1 MKDHFKVR
9 LVARNEAIE
18 YFDKNGVYRFEVSL
32 LGNRWVGYLPGSKG
46 DDFMVH
52 ELSEDEGRVVLPRIR
67 SFLESRRYFLI
78 FGKTFPV
85 VFERK
90 EPLWQPRH

>member
-18 YFDKNGVYRFEVSL
+18 YFDENGVYRFQVSL
-32 LGNRWVGYLPGSKG
+32 LGNRWVVYLPGSKG
-46 DDFMVH
+46 HDFVIH
-52 ELSEDEGRVVLPRIR
+52 ELSEEEGKVVLPRIR
-67 SFLESRRYFLI
+67 NFLESRKYFLI

-85 VFERK
+85 AFERK
-90 EPLWQPRH
+90 EPLRQPRR